1 MRIRLASPSD
11 AQAIHEIH
19 TRSVRWYWPNFY
31 SDQQI
36 TVRLSGR
43 TPSGYLPAIERGR
56 ILVAEHGSRIV
67 GFTHAELGSIEAVF
81 IDPHAAYLGV
91 GSALVRCAIELA
103 GSFPVQLIST
113 LNAVRFYERHGFVV
127 TGYSELSRGN
137 VCMSVAI
144 MELRGDA

>member
-11 AQAIHEIH
+11 AQAIHELY
-19 TRSVRWYWPNFY
+19 TRSVRWYWPSFY

-36 TVRLSGR
+36 AVRLSGR

-67 GFTHAELGSIEAVF
+67 GLAHAELGIIEAVF
-81 IDPHAAYLGV
+81 VDPHTANLGV
-91 GSALVRCAIELA
+91 GSALLRRAMELA
-103 GSFPVQLIST
+103 GGFPVRLTST
-113 LNAVRFYERHGFVV
+113 LNAVRFYKRHGFVV
-127 TGYSELSRGN
+127 TRYSELRKDN
-137 VCMSVAI
+137 VSMSVAI